1 MDQSGVQFESWVQMI
16 ISGREGNKP
25 SLVSL
30 SLALRSNSFQGD
42 NLSAMAT
49 AAPQPVS
56 AQVVG
61 NAFVQQYYHILHL
74 SPELVHRFYQDIS
87 QLGRPEDDGSMSI
100 TTTMQAINEKIL
112 SLNYGDFRAEIRSVD
127 AQESFNGGVQV
138 LVTGHLTGMDNTVC
152 NFTQT
157 FFLAPQDRGYF
168 VLNDMFRFLDN
179 VNANPVLVNDVV
191 APITPEQSPVL
202 LVQENHVSEEN
213 SPSAEETNGGE
224 VYNPPDN
231 GELLTVEE
239 EVPVAEVV
247 DEVQDHLQMV
257 VESNVKIEEVPKKSY
272 ASIVMD
278 LKESA
283 ETFSPPPPA
292 PRKAPSKNIEQ
303 VNPPLAPMTDGP
315 ISSSDSIDIGNN
327 QEGEADGHSI
337 YIKGLPMN
345 ATDALLE
352 EVFKKFGPIKSDG
365 IQVRSNRLQAFCFGF
380 VEFEDASAAQ
390 KAIEASPV
398 LVGGRQ
404 AVVEE
409 KRSTNSRGS
418 NRGRFQPGRGSGFRN
433 DGVRGRGNYGG
444 GRGYNRVDFSGRNEF
459 GNRGGNRGGSSNRGT
474 DGYHRSDSVNSN
486 GGRMSRTGGM
496 ANGTNKNMTPRVSA
510 TA

>member
-1 MDQSGVQFESWVQMI
+1 MMLQME
-16 ISGREGNKP
+16 GREGNKP

-380 VEFEDASAAQ
+380 VEFEDSSAAQ

-486 GGRMSRTGGM
+486 GGRMSRIGGM